1 MLTAD
6 RPTSAAS
13 DHWAA
18 GVVAFVL
25 LVVLTCI
32 ALTVDVPRTEPGIQG
47 DIKGD
52 EATYVAATLSLAFDR
67 DLTFQSRDLERF
79 EGLYHR
85 GPEGIFLKRGKRL
98 RVETSGGFPFVRIAR
113 TDDGRTDRLHFAK
126 ALIYSIVAAPFVRLF
141 GMNGFLVFH
150 VLLLAVAAVCGYVF
164 LATHMSSL
172 TAVLFT
178 SAFLGASALPVYGV
192 FLTPEL
198 FNFALVFV
206 AYFLWL
212 HKEVARSSRAVR
224 VVSDVVAAVL
234 LGLVTY
240 SKPTNWLLI
249 APLVAFAWSN
259 RRWVHGFILGAVFLA
274 VVGLGFGLTLAVTG
288 ELNYQGGDRKTFYGS
303 FPFDGRG
310 TGWEK
315 GIGATTTGSAAR
327 EMLTSAELP
336 SRFLTNLEY
345 FLIGR
350 HFGFIPYFFPGV
362 VAVSFWLL
370 SRARR
375 DPWRVLTFAGFLA
388 SAIELLLLMPYTWS
402 GGGGPTGNR
411 YLLSVYPVL
420 FFLIPPVNVVWPAV
434 LAWLGGALFTAK
446 ILVDPFTAAKYPYLT
461 TERGFARRLPV
472 ELTMANDLPVRLA
485 QPLRARIPYGHD
497 PTMLLYFLD
506 QNAFPPEP
514 PGIWVVGGRRA
525 DILVRT
531 VDAIEYLQVNAESPI
546 PTILNLS
553 MGGDGV
559 SVVLDPGKI
568 SAVRVQARGVR
579 AEQSYAYL
587 LSASSSEG
595 FVPTLRDPASTD
607 HRNLGVLLRFSA
619 VTRKELAESGPSES
633 PPADDNDQRR
643 GR

>member
-6 RPTSAAS
+6 RQTSAAS
-13 DHWAA
+13 DHRAA
-18 GVVAFVL
+18 GVVTFVL
-25 LVVLTCI
+25 FGVLTCI

-52 EATYVAATLSLAFDR
+52 EATYVMAALSLAFDR
-67 DLTFQSRDLERF
+67 DLTFQRHDLERF
-79 EGLYHR
+79 EGLYRR
-85 GPEGIFLKRGKRL
+85 GPEGIFLKRGKQL
-98 RVETSGGFPFVRIAR
+98 GVETSSGFPFVRIAQ
-113 TDDGRTDRLHFAK
+113 TDDGRTDRLYFAK
-126 ALIYSIVAAPFVRLF
+126 ALIYPVVVAPFVRQF

-150 VLLLAVAAVCGYVF
+150 VLLLASAAMCGYFF
-164 LATHMSSL
+164 LAAQMSSL

-178 SAFLGASALPVYGV
+178 SAFLGASALPVYNV

-198 FNFALVFV
+198 FNFALVFM

-212 HKEVARSSRAVR
+212 HKEIARGSRATGAG
-224 VVSDVVAAVL
+224 SDVVAAVL

-240 SKPTNWLLI
+240 SKPTNGLLI
-249 APLVAFAWSN
+249 APLVVFAWWH
-259 RRWVHGFILGAVFLA
+259 RRWVHGLILGAVFLA
-274 VVGLGFGLTLAVTG
+274 AVGFGFGLTLAVTG
-288 ELNYQGGDRKTFYGS
+288 ELNYQGGDRKSFYGS

-310 TGWEK
+310 NGWEK
-315 GIGATTTGSAAR
+315 GIDVTTTGTAAQ

-336 SRFLTNLEY
+336 ARFLTNVKY

-362 VAVSFWLL
+362 VAVSIWLL

-375 DPWRVLTFAGFLA
+375 VPWRVLTFSGFLA

-411 YLLSVYPVL
+411 YLLSIYPVL
-420 FFLIPPVNVVWPAV
+420 FFLIPPLNVVWPAV

-446 ILVDPFTAAKYPYLT
+446 ILVNPFMAAKYPYLT

-472 ELTMANDLPVRLA
+472 ELTMANDLPVMLA
-485 QPLRARIPYGHD
+485 QPLRARMPYGHD

-514 PGIWVVGGRRA
+514 PGIWVAGGRRA

-531 VDAIEYLQVNAESPI
+531 VDPIEYLAVSAESPI

-553 MGGDGV
+553 MGGDSV
-559 SVVLDPGKI
+559 SVMLDPGKI
-568 SAVRVQARGVR
+568 AAVRVHARGVR
-579 AEQSYAYL
+579 GLQSYAYL

-595 FVPTLRDPASTD
+595 FVPNLRDPTSTD
-607 HRNLGVLLRFSA
+607 YRNLGVLLQFSA
-619 VTRKELAESGPSES
+619 VTRKELAE
-633 PPADDNDQRR
+633 
-643 GR
+643 